1 MMMTDLDLSG
11 VKLIEPK
18 RFGDH
23 RGYFAETWSAARFQ
37 EAGLPTDW
45 VQDNESLSAEK
56 GTVRG
61 LHFQS
66 PPHAQ
71 AKLIRCIQGSIL
83 DVAVDIRQG
92 SPTFGQ
98 HLTRVLSGENGHQ
111 LYIPKGFAH
120 GFATLE
126 PNCLVQYKV
135 NDIYAPQC
143 DAGILWN
150 DPTLHIDWQTSADQ
164 AILSDKD
171 QKLPTFKDF
180 ESPFTYIEAPS

>member
-1 MMMTDLDLSG
+1 MQITELELPG
-11 VKLIEPK
+11 VRLIQPK

-23 RGYFAETWSAARFQ
+23 RGYFAETWSAAKFA
-37 EAGLPTDW
+37 EAGLPTTW

-61 LHFQS
+61 LHFQR

-83 DVAVDIRQG
+83 DVAVDLRQG

-98 HLTRVLSGENGHQ
+98 HLTRVLDGTNGDQ
-111 LYIPKGFAH
+111 LFVPKGFAH

-126 PNCLVQYKV
+126 PDCLVQYKV
-135 NDIYAPQC
+135 NDIYAPHL
-143 DAGILWN
+143 DSGVIWN
-150 DPTLHIDWQTSADQ
+150 DPALGIDWQTDSPDAV
-164 AILSDKD
+164 LSEKD
-171 QKLPTFKDF
+171 QKLPTLAELDN
-180 ESPFTYIEAPS
+180 PFTFEQGS